1 MALFSLFVLFHPLL
15 WRAAIAYLDKMLLLY
30 ANALLA
36 TLGIGVMAA
45 TAIPDELMTTY
56 LNAGAATLAYNY
68 AP

>member
-1 MALFSLFVLFHPLL
+1 MALFSVLLPFHPYI
-15 WRAAIAYLDKMLLLY
+15 WSAAIAYLDKAFVLY

-36 TLGIGVMAA
+36 ALGIGLMSA

-56 LNAGAATLAYNY
+56 LNTGAATLAYNY